1 MEQSSQTVTKAKFS
15 NTASGTVVA
24 HPKTGKTIDFE
35 VSRDKDN
42 KVIYTTNLK
51 AITQQVDR
59 NFPAVLTADKVAKI
73 ASSSK
78 KKNQP
83 LLVEDNCDYRLSGE
97 PSSFE
102 ENLEEGL
109 PASLQAF
116 YKPIIVRDEISF

>member
-1 MEQSSQTVTKAKFS
+1 MEQSSQTVTEAKFS

-83 LLVEDNCDYRLSGE
+83 LLVEDSCDYRLSGE
-97 PSSFE
+97 PNSFE

-116 YKPIIVRDEISF
+116 YKPIIVRDVISF

>member
-1 MEQSSQTVTKAKFS
+1 MEQSSQTVTEAKFS

-73 ASSSK
+73 ASS

-83 LLVEDNCDYRLSGE
+83 LLVEDSCDYRLSGE
-97 PSSFE
+97 PTPFE

-116 YKPIIVRDEISF
+116 YKPIIVRDVISF